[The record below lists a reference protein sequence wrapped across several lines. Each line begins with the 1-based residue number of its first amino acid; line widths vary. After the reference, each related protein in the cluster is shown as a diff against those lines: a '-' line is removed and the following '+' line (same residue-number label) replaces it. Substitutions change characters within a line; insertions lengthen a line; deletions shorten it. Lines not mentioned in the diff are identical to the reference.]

1 MNHTQ
6 LEEFKEW
13 LSTHPEAPHYA
24 EMHGLL
30 EELTRVTHPNKMKA
44 TKEAIDKMFEEKGYS
59 E

>member
-6 LEEFKEW
+6 LEEFREW

-30 EELTRVTHPNKMKA
+30 EELARGTHPDKMKA
-44 TKEAIDKMFEEKGYS
+44 TKEFIDHLIKKKGYD